1 MTRSSGKNA
10 DLGRTATHKSEF
22 WQAHSV
28 LVTGPT
34 GLVGSHVVAALLG
47 RGADVSVLLRDHD
60 RRSELFR
67 SGTIGSVAVSEGEL
81 ESLADVERAIAE
93 SGASVVFHLG
103 AQALVGVGLN
113 APLLTLES
121 NVRGTYNLLEAARRQ
136 SSTVERVVV
145 ASSDKAYGQSDHP
158 YVEEDPLRASSPYD
172 VSKAAGDLIAQSYH
186 ATYGLRVGI
195 VRCGNIYGGGDL
207 NWSRIVPGTIRSF
220 VRGEAPEIR
229 SDGTYVRDYIYVA
242 DVVDAYLAVAQAL
255 DRPDVSGQAFNFASG
270 AQVSVLELVK
280 NIAKL
285 MGGQMPEPRVLNI
298 AKNEI
303 KEQRLS
309 TEKAKRVLGW
319 RPRVSLDDGLRSTI
333 EWYRSYLE
341 IKP

>member
-1 MTRSSGKNA
+1 MIEP
-10 DLGRTATHKSEF
+10 RTN
-22 WQAHSV
+22 WQDQPV

-34 GLVGSHVVAALLG
+34 GLVGSHLIAALLTS
-47 RGADVSVLLRDHD
+47 GADVAVLLRDHD

-67 SGTIGSVAVSEGEL
+67 SGNIGHVAVTEGEL
-81 ESLADVERAIAE
+81 ESIADVERAIAE

-103 AQALVGVGLN
+103 AQTLVGVGLN

-121 NVRGTYNLLEAARRQ
+121 NVRGTYNVLEAVRRQ
-136 SSTVERVVV
+136 AKTVERLVV
-145 ASSDKAYGQSDHP
+145 ASSDKAYGQSGRP
-158 YVEEDPLRASSPYD
+158 YTEDDPLRASSPYD

-186 ATYGLRVGI
+186 ATYGLRIGI

-220 VRGEAPEIR
+220 LKREAPEIR
-229 SDGTYVRDYIYVA
+229 SDGTYVRDYIYIA
-242 DVVDAYLAVAQAL
+242 DVVDAYLAIAEAL
-255 DRPDVSGQAFNFASG
+255 DRPEVAGEAFNFASG
-270 AQVSVLELVK
+270 AQVSVLEMVK
-280 NIAKL
+280 AIAKL
-285 MGGQMPEPRVLNI
+285 IGGQLPEPRVLNI

-319 RPRVSLDDGLRSTI
+319 KPRVSLDEGLRSTI

-341 IKP
+341 AKS